1 MASQNTTN
9 DYVFTCLP
17 LYYRV
22 CVYGGG
28 SRRDQIGSVENGAEI
43 IICTPGR
50 LNDLIQAKVIDIAT
64 ITYLVLDEGKISN
77 IIAQNVNIAL
87 LLFS

>member
-9 DYVFTCLP
+9 DYVFTCLS
-17 LYYRV
+17 LNYRV

-64 ITYLVLDEGKISN
+64 ITYLVLDEGKIIN
-77 IIAQNVNIAL
+77 IIAQNVKMAL

>member
-9 DYVFTCLP
+9 DYVFTCLS
-17 LYYRV
+17 LIYRV

>member
-1 MASQNTTN
+1 MASQNTIK
-9 DYVFTCLP
+9 DYVLTCLSV
-17 LYYRV
+17 LYRV

-64 ITYLVLDEGKISN
+64 ITYLVLDEGKTTN
-77 IIAQNVNIAL
+77 IIALNVNIAF